1 MFVRLQFVF
10 GGSTPAALAA
20 RFARLV
26 EKLGGDMAA
35 VKAQG
40 QQRELLSAVAN
51 LEPATLNQVAAK
63 VKRGAPVVSRAVDS
77 LVRAGLV
84 DRQPDPDNRRRLA
97 LRLTDEGRRQLAS
110 PPLSDASLEGRIAK
124 LAHSELRALERGFEI
139 LERLPR

>member
-1 MFVRLQFVF
+1 MVW
-10 GGSTPAALAA
+10 GSSPAALAA

-35 VKAQG
+35 AKAQG
-40 QQRELLSAVAN
+40 QQRALLAAVADT
-51 LEPATLNQVAAK
+51 EPATLNQIAAR
-63 VKRGAPVVSRAVDS
+63 VKRGAPAVSRAVDV

-97 LRLTDEGRRQLAS
+97 LKLTEAGRQRLNA
-110 PPLSDASLEGRIAK
+110 PPPSDSSLEGRIGK
-124 LAHSELRALERGFEI
+124 LAHSEIRALERGFEI